1 MAYKTYPDNS
11 NRNNLNIL
19 IIIQILTVM
28 TTKKNNGTAV
38 AIQTTEKANEV
49 VTAVVVRT
57 SENGVKKAV
66 NIPSDL
72 IEPSNYNARK
82 TFDADALKE
91 LAQSISV
98 HGLIQPITVRHKGE
112 KGEHYEII
120 CGERR
125 FRACRMLKLAEIPAI
140 VREATDEQAYDL
152 SISENLQREDVP
164 PMEAAEAYKRLIDT
178 KRYDVA
184 SLALQFGKSEKH
196 VYQTLKLCE
205 LIKDIAKL
213 VKAGKLTASAGIVIS
228 KYDKKIQAEIL
239 KDRLGEDGQGDWC
252 NISAGVLDG
261 KIQSCYTNNLE
272 NYLFDKTPCLKC
284 PHNST
289 NFDLFATGS
298 GCGRCADKKCLDTK
312 NTAYL
317 VAQAEEVAL
326 HDPKLVFIGEQYGYE
341 NEATQKVRKGGYE
354 FKNVHTYNLSRYPT
368 APSVP
373 QSADFAKP
381 EDFAK
386 AQDKYGKEQERYTK
400 QTAHLD
406 ELKEQGKIR
415 VYAEIGGKGIKLH
428 YKEVASKDTKSNEQL
443 IADLTAKKKRNTE
456 LQAEKT
462 AEGVKELLRTDELP
476 QSAFTADEE
485 TAMYF
490 FMLSKLRR
498 SHYRAVGLKEN
509 DYYGY
514 LTDEKK
520 LQIASTLTE
529 EQKTVIRRD
538 YLYSHLTERTST
550 VADTKG
556 GLLLAFAKQYLPKK
570 TAEIEATHAEDYGK
584 KNARL
589 DERIAGLK
597 KTEKQ
602 AKADAKAKKQEQPT
616 KAEKTAKMVG
626 KSADKAKKATT
637 AKPKEQ
643 AKDAP
648 KGKSTKQTAK
658 VAEQPKAIP
667 TPTPT
672 AGTIHLVTVP
682 PKGKTAEVGT
692 AI

>member
-1 MAYKTYPDNS
+1 
-11 NRNNLNIL
+11 
-19 IIIQILTVM
+19 M
-28 TTKKNNGTAV
+28 TTIKNNGTAV
-38 AIQTTEKANEV
+38 AVQTSEKANEV

-57 SENGVKKAV
+57 SENGVQKAV

-98 HGLIQPITVRHKGE
+98 HGLIQPITVRRKGE

-125 FRACRMLKLAEIPAI
+125 FRACRMLKLVEIPAI
-140 VREATDEQAYDL
+140 MREATDEQAYDL

-205 LIKDIAKL
+205 LIKGIAKL

-228 KYDKKIQAEIL
+228 KYDKRIQAEIL
-239 KDRLGEDGQGDWC
+239 KDRLGEDEQGEWC
-252 NISAGVLDG
+252 SISAGVLDG
-261 KIQSCYTNNLE
+261 KIQNCYTNNLE

-298 GCGRCADKKCLDTK
+298 ECGRCADKKCLDAK

-317 VAQAEEVAL
+317 VAQAEDVAL

-368 APSVP
+368 APTTP
-373 QSADFAKP
+373 QASDYKKT
-381 EDFAK
+381 EDFDK
-386 AQDKYGKEQERYTK
+386 AQEKYGKEQEKYTK

-406 ELKEQGKIR
+406 ELKKQGKIR
-415 VYAEIGGKGIKLH
+415 VYAEIGDKGVKLH
-428 YKEVASKDTKSNEQL
+428 YKEVATKDTKSNEQL
-443 IADLTAKKKRNTE
+443 IADLITKKKRNTE

-462 AEGVKELLRTDELP
+462 AEGIKEFLRTDELP

-485 TAMYF
+485 IAMYF

-498 SHYRAVGLKEN
+498 SHYKAIGLKEN
-509 DYYGY
+509 DYYG

-520 LQIASTLTE
+520 LKIASSLTE
-529 EQKTVIRRD
+529 EQKTVVRRD
-538 YLYSHLTERTST
+538 YLYSHLTDRTAT

-556 GLLLAFAKQYLPKK
+556 GLLLAFAKQHLPKK
-570 TAEIEATHAEDYGK
+570 TAEIEAPHAEDYGK

-597 KTEKQ
+597 KAEKQ
-602 AKADAKAKKQEQPT
+602 AKADAKAKKTEQPA
-616 KAEKTAKMVG
+616 KVEKTAKTVG
-626 KSADKAKKATT
+626 KTADKAKIAT
-637 AKPKEQ
+637 A
-643 AKDAP
+643 
-648 KGKSTKQTAK
+648 
-658 VAEQPKAIP
+658 
-667 TPTPT
+667 PT
-672 AGTIHLVTVP
+672 AGTVHLVTVP
-682 PKGKTAEVGT
+682 PKGKKAEVAT
-692 AI
+692 AV

>member
-1 MAYKTYPDNS
+1 MKTNE
-11 NRNNLNIL
+11 
-19 IIIQILTVM
+19 
-28 TTKKNNGTAV
+28 KGTAV
-38 AIQTTEKANEV
+38 AVVEKANEV
-49 VTAVVVRT
+49 VTAVVARNP
-57 SENGVKKAV
+57 ENGMQKAI

-98 HGLIQPITVRHKGE
+98 HGLIQPITVRRKGE

-205 LIKDIAKL
+205 LIKGIAKL

-239 KDRLGEDGQGDWC
+239 KDRLGEGGQGDWC
-252 NISAGVLDG
+252 SISAGVLDG
-261 KIQSCYTNNLE
+261 KVQNCYTNNLE

-298 GCGRCADKKCLDTK
+298 RCGRCADKKCLDAK

-341 NEATQKVRKGGYE
+341 NEATQKIRKGGYE
-354 FKNVHTYNLSRYPT
+354 FKNVHTYNLNRYPT
-368 APSVP
+368 VPTAPQASEYK
-373 QSADFAKP
+373 KP
-381 EDFAK
+381 EDFDK
-386 AQDKYGKEQERYTK
+386 AQEKYGKEQEKYTK

-415 VYAEIGGKGIKLH
+415 VYAEIGDKGVKLH
-428 YKEVASKDTKSNEQL
+428 YKEVATKDTKTNEQL

-498 SHYRAVGLKEN
+498 SHYKAVGLKEN
-509 DYYGY
+509 DYYG

-538 YLYSHLTERTST
+538 YLYSHLTDRTAT

-556 GLLLAFAKQYLPKK
+556 GLLLALAKQHLPKK
-570 TAEIEATHAEDYGK
+570 TAEIEATHTEDYGR

-597 KTEKQ
+597 KVEKQ
-602 AKADAKAKKQEQPT
+602 AKSDAKAKKEEQPA
-616 KAEKTAKMVG
+616 KAEKTA
-626 KSADKAKKATT
+626 DKVKKTT
-637 AKPKEQ
+637 APTTKPKAQ

-658 VAEQPKAIP
+658 VAE
-667 TPTPT
+667 
-672 AGTIHLVTVP
+672 
-682 PKGKTAEVGT
+682 
-692 AI
+692 

>member
-1 MAYKTYPDNS
+1 MKTNE
-11 NRNNLNIL
+11 
-19 IIIQILTVM
+19 
-28 TTKKNNGTAV
+28 KGTAV
-38 AIQTTEKANEV
+38 AVQATESNNTV
-49 VTAVVVRT
+49 VTAVVV
-57 SENGVKKAV
+57 SKPDNGQRKAV
-66 NIPSDL
+66 NIASDL

-98 HGLIQPITVRHKGE
+98 HGLIQPITVRRKGE

-125 FRACRMLKLAEIPAI
+125 FRACRMLKLAEIPCI
-140 VREATDEQAYDL
+140 VREVTDEQAYDL

-164 PMEAAEAYKRLIDT
+164 PIEAAEAYKRLIDT

-184 SLALQFGKSEKH
+184 SLALQFGKSDKH

-205 LIKDIAKL
+205 LIKGIANL

-252 NISAGVLDG
+252 SISAGVLDG
-261 KIQSCYTNNLE
+261 KIQSCYTNNLMD
-272 NYLFDKTPCLKC
+272 YHFDKTPCLKC
-284 PHNST
+284 IHNST

-298 GCGRCADKKCLDTK
+298 GCGRCADKKCLDAK

-341 NEATQKVRKGGYE
+341 NEATRKIRKGGYE
-354 FKNVHTYNLSRYPT
+354 FKNVHTYNLNRYPT
-368 APSVP
+368 APTAP
-373 QSADFAKP
+373 QASEYKKT
-381 EDFAK
+381 EDFDK
-386 AQDKYGKEQERYTK
+386 AQEKYGKEQEKYTK

-415 VYAEIGGKGIKLH
+415 VYAEIGDKGVKLH
-428 YKEVASKDTKSNEQL
+428 YKEVATKDTKTNEQL

-462 AEGVKELLRTDELP
+462 AEGIKELLRTDEMP
-476 QSAFTADEE
+476 QSAFTAAEE

-498 SHYRAVGLKEN
+498 SHYKTIGLKEN
-509 DYYGY
+509 DYYG
-514 LTDEKK
+514 LTDEKR

-538 YLYSHLTERTST
+538 YLYSHLTDRTTT

-556 GLLLAFAKQYLPKK
+556 GIMLAFAKQHLPKK

-597 KTEKQ
+597 EAEKK
-602 AKADAKAKKQEQPT
+602 AKADAKAKKAEQPA
-616 KAEKTAKMVG
+616 KAEKTAKTNG
-626 KSADKAKKATT
+626 KTAEKAKKATT
-637 AKPKEQ
+637 PTVPATVPAKN
-643 AKDAP
+643 
-648 KGKSTKQTAK
+648 KGK
-658 VAEQPKAIP
+658 EQPKA
-667 TPTPT
+667 T
-672 AGTIHLVTVP
+672 ASTTTGTVHIVTVP
-682 PKGKTAEVGT
+682 PKGKTAEVAT
-692 AI
+692 AV

>member
-1 MAYKTYPDNS
+1 MKTNE
-11 NRNNLNIL
+11 
-19 IIIQILTVM
+19 
-28 TTKKNNGTAV
+28 KGTAV
-38 AIQTTEKANEV
+38 AVQTTEKANEV

-57 SENGVKKAV
+57 PENGVKKAV
-66 NIPSDL
+66 NILSDL

-82 TFDADALKE
+82 TFDVDALKE

-98 HGLIQPITVRHKGE
+98 HGLIQPITVRRKGE

-164 PMEAAEAYKRLIDT
+164 PMEAEEAYKRLIDT
-178 KRYDVA
+178 KRYDVP
-184 SLALQFGKSEKH
+184 SLALQFGKSKKH
-196 VYQTLKLCE
+196 VYETLKLCE
-205 LIKDIAKL
+205 LIKGIAKL
-213 VKAGKLTASAGIVIS
+213 VKAGKLTASAGVMIS

-239 KDRLGEDGQGDWC
+239 KDRLGEDGQGEWC
-252 NISAGVLDG
+252 SISAGVLDG
-261 KIQSCYTNNLE
+261 KIQNCYTNNLE

-298 GCGRCADKKCLDTK
+298 GCGRCADKKCLDAK

-368 APSVP
+368 APSIP

-415 VYAEIGGKGIKLH
+415 VYAEIGDKGVKLH
-428 YKEVASKDTKSNEQL
+428 YKEVASEDTKSNEQL

-462 AEGVKELLRTDELP
+462 AEGVKQLLRTDELP
-476 QSAFTADEE
+476 QSAFTTDEE

-498 SHYRAVGLKEN
+498 SHYKAVGLKEN
-509 DYYGY
+509 DYYG

-538 YLYSHLTERTST
+538 YLYSHMTERTNT

-556 GLLLAFAKQYLPKK
+556 GLLLAFAKQHLPKK
-570 TAEIEATHAEDYGK
+570 TAGIEATHAEDYDK

-597 KTEKQ
+597 KAEKQ
-602 AKADAKAKKQEQPT
+602 AKADAKAKTAEQPA
-616 KAEKTAKMVG
+616 KIEKTAKTVG
-626 KSADKAKKATT
+626 KTADKAKKATN
-637 AKPKEQ
+637 PKAQ

-648 KGKSTKQTAK
+648 KAESTKQTTK

-667 TPTPT
+667 TPPQT
-672 AGTIHLVTVP
+672 AGTVHLVTVP
-682 PKGKTAEVGT
+682 PKGKKAEVAT
-692 AI
+692 AV

>member
-1 MAYKTYPDNS
+1 
-11 NRNNLNIL
+11 
-19 IIIQILTVM
+19 M
-28 TTKKNNGTAV
+28 TAIKNNGTAV
-38 AIQTTEKANEV
+38 TVAEKANEV

-57 SENGVKKAV
+57 PENGQRKAV
-66 NIPSDL
+66 NIPADL

-82 TFDADALKE
+82 TFDADALGE

-98 HGLIQPITVRHKGE
+98 HGLIQPITVRRKGE

-205 LIKDIAKL
+205 LIKGIANL

-228 KYDKKIQAEIL
+228 KYDKKIQGDIL
-239 KDRLGEDGQGDWC
+239 KDRLGEDGQGEWC
-252 NISAGVLDG
+252 SISAGVLDG

-298 GCGRCADKKCLDTK
+298 GCGRCADKKCLDAK

-317 VAQAEEVAL
+317 VAQAEDVAL
-326 HDPKLVFIGEQYGYE
+326 HDPKLVFIEEQYGYE
-341 NEATQKVRKGGYE
+341 NEATQKIRKGGYE

-373 QSADFAKP
+373 QSADFVKP

-415 VYAEIGGKGIKLH
+415 VYAEIGDKGVKLH
-428 YKEVASKDTKSNEQL
+428 YKEVATKDTKSNEQL
-443 IADLTAKKKRNTE
+443 ISDLTAKKKRNTE

-498 SHYRAVGLKEN
+498 SHYKAIGLKEN
-509 DYYGY
+509 DYYG

-538 YLYSHLTERTST
+538 YLYSHLTERTNT

-556 GLLLAFAKQYLPKK
+556 GLLLAFAKQHLPKK

-597 KTEKQ
+597 KAEKQ
-602 AKADAKAKKQEQPT
+602 AKADAKAKKTEQPA
-616 KAEKTAKMVG
+616 KAEKTAKTVE
-626 KSADKAKKATT
+626 KTADKAKKATSPT
-637 AKPKEQ
+637 TKPKVQ

-648 KGKSTKQTAK
+648 KAESTKQTAK

-672 AGTIHLVTVP
+672 AGTVHLVTVP
-682 PKGKTAEVGT
+682 SKGKTAEV
-692 AI
+692 AKAV